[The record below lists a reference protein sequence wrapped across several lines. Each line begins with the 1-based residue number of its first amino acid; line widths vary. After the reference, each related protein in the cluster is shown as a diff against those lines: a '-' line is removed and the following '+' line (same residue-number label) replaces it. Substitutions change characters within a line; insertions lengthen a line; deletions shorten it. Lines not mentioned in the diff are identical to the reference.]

1 MSSTSPRADT
11 TSKVAPKPVSPNL
24 KPNETLNLDL
34 KSGRSLGYAIY
45 NSKLPS
51 APTIFLF
58 HGMPGSRIC
67 GRSFHDTCLK
77 VGARLITID
86 RPGCGNSTFA
96 PRTLVQWPEDVL
108 ALADHLEIDTFSIVG
123 ASGGA
128 PFALACA
135 RYLPATRLLRT
146 ALVCGI
152 GPVESLGWMP
162 WALMRVAPWAIKL
175 FAMRFLLPRL
185 LGPYID
191 KNAAQLKSL
200 IVSQCTTAEEKAQ
213 IATEEGKQGL
223 DDAVLQHLE
232 AFKQGSQGAMHD
244 GLLLSSDWGFRVED
258 IVGERVWLVHGDQ
271 DTHAPLPMAK
281 WVDEKLG
288 GGRLK
293 ALEGGTHFTIWKEC
307 GEEIFTWTA
316 GM

>member
-1 MSSTSPRADT
+1 MSSTFLHVDT
-11 TSKVAPKPVSPNL
+11 TSKVAPEPASPNL
-24 KPNETLNLDL
+24 EPNETLTLDL
-34 KSGRSLGYAIY
+34 KSGRTLGYATY
-45 NSKLPS
+45 GSKLPS
-51 APTIFLF
+51 SPTIFLF

-67 GRSFHDTCLK
+67 GRSFHETNLK

-135 RYLPATRLLRT
+135 RYIPAMRLLRT
-146 ALVCGI
+146 TVVCGI
-152 GPVESLGWMP
+152 GPVESLGWIP
-162 WALMRVAPWAIKL
+162 WALMRVAPWAINM
-175 FAMRFLLPRL
+175 FATRFLLPRL

-200 IVSQCTTAEEKAQ
+200 IVSQCTTPEEKAQ
-213 IATEEGKQGL
+213 IATEEGESGL

-244 GLLLSSDWGFRVED
+244 GMLLSCDWGFRVED

-271 DTHAPLPMAK
+271 DTHAPLSMAQ

-293 ALEGGTHFTIWKEC
+293 VLEGGTHFTIWKEC
-307 GEEIFTWTA
+307 GEKIFRWNA
-316 GM
+316 GV